1 MPPLYISTSSAPK
14 TPRSLASSCL
24 ERGVCSSL
32 ASNCTSSSSNP
43 SGVDL
48 LASKNKAELP
58 AHDEGG
64 IFNVDAVLFLQFHQ
78 RIANSRSAGLRI
90 ERDYD

>member
-1 MPPLYISTSSAPK
+1 
-14 TPRSLASSCL
+14 
-24 ERGVCSSL
+24 
-32 ASNCTSSSSNP
+32 
-43 SGVDL
+43 VDL